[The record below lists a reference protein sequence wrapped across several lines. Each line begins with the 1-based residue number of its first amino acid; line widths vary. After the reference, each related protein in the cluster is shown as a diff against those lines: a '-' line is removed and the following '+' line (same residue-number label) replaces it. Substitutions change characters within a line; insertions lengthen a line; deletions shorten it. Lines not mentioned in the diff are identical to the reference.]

1 MAGGIKNISNF
12 MKPIDDKGSFNEINK
27 FEKV

>member
-1 MAGGIKNISNF
+1 MAGGIKNISTF
-12 MKPIDDKGSFNEINK
+12 MKLIDDEGSFNEVNK